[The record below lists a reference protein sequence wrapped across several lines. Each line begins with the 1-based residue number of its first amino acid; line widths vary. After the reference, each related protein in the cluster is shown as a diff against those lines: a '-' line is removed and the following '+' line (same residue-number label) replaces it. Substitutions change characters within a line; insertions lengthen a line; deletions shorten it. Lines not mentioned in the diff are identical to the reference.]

1 MFLKLALHS
10 LLHRRLAAMLTVA
23 SIMISTFVVLGVE
36 HIRQETRNSFS
47 KTVSGTDLIVGA
59 RTSQVNLLLY
69 SIFRIGN
76 ASANISWN
84 SYQEI
89 AAIPGIA
96 WSIPLSLGDSHRGF
110 RVMGTTA
117 DYFVHFRYGNSQ
129 SLALQEGR
137 LFSENPDEYLA
148 ILGADAAERLG
159 YSTGHTFTLSHG
171 LGDVSF
177 TQHHDHPFTVAGI
190 LSPTGTPVDQT
201 IHVSLASL
209 EAVHHGGPTPESITA
224 LLIGLESRPDAF
236 ALQRD
241 INNYRPEALLA
252 IMPGVALME
261 LWQMLSIVEQ
271 VLALIAALVLLAA
284 LLGMTTML
292 LSTLQQRGR
301 EIAVLRTLGASPLFL
316 FALIQTEALL
326 MTLAGMALGI
336 ATLTAAIMIGND
348 WISSEYGLFV
358 TAHVVSGHTLP
369 YLISAVLLTLMLAC
383 IPATL
388 TYRSSVALRLEG

>member
-89 AAIPGIA
+89 AAMPGIA

-110 RVMGTTA
+110 RVLGTTA
-117 DYFVHFRYGNSQ
+117 DYFVHFRYGNNQ
-129 SLALQEGR
+129 SLALLEGR
-137 LFSENPDEYLA
+137 VFNENPDGYLA
-148 ILGADAAERLG
+148 ILGAEAAERLG
-159 YSTGHTFTLSHG
+159 YSTGQTFTLSHG

-190 LSPTGTPVDQT
+190 LAPTGTPVDQT

-209 EAVHHGGPTPESITA
+209 KAVHHGGPAPDSITA

-236 ALQRD
+236 AIQRD

-261 LWQMLSIVEQ
+261 LWQMMSIVEQ

-284 LLGMTTML
+284 MLGMTTML

-326 MTLAGMALGI
+326 MTLAGMVLGI
-336 ATLTAAIMIGND
+336 ATLTAAIMLGND

-358 TAHVVSGHTLP
+358 TARVVGGHTLP
-369 YLISAVLLTLMLAC
+369 YLISGVMLTLMLAC

-388 TYRSSVALRLEG
+388 TYRSSVALRLES